1 MPAADITAIGISRRG
16 LGVSSARFAAVSN
29 PTNSR
34 TPYNMPKKIP
44 DQPSAADE
52 GLNGLRLFAEPS
64 FTMTLMKKIVTTRID
79 TRASTSW
86 LRVDTRTPKYRMPA
100 IATMRIKVH
109 SHDGSGFTLN
119 SAWIV

>member
-1 MPAADITAIGISRRG
+1 
-16 LGVSSARFAAVSN
+16 
-29 PTNSR
+29 
-34 TPYNMPKKIP
+34 MPKKIP

-79 TRASTSW
+79 TRARTSW

-100 IATMRIKVH
+100 ITTMRISVH
-109 SHDGSGFTLN
+109 SHDGSGFTPN
-119 SAWIV
+119 SEAIVLCRYPPMSSSRPVSSTVTPP